1 MGLWDE
7 VDNIEVT
14 NDEEAGNPYLTS
26 PSKGLEL
33 IARLL
38 PKNRGDE
45 QAKLLKKIDY
55 MLSDEILST
64 LRNLGKG
71 ASSLGRKLL
80 RLNGKIGE
88 YRKIN
93 MLSGKAIVG
102 IGGKFSS
109 GKSRFI
115 NSILG
120 DREILP
126 EDQNTTTS
134 IPTYIIHGS
143 SEEIQAYC
151 GNNVTQLDLEA
162 MQAMT
167 HQFYDKYGI
176 GFSRFVENIMIRTP
190 NFPKNW
196 KDGIAFLD
204 TPGYNKSSRNT
215 RDDLTDEYT
224 TEQQL
229 KAVDCLIWL
238 VDIDNGVV
246 HEEDIKFMGGLSL
259 SNTPVLLV
267 FNKADKKSES
277 ECESVISE
285 SRKILH
291 ERGISVKG
299 LTAYS
304 SKDRREYCAR
314 NLIREFLDMAA
325 SSKGRQSLGTELNG
339 VITSIDDEFNKEIEN
354 LKERRNELGEYI
366 LDSQDITAI
375 RSLVDVYGRVC
386 QIKGR
391 LSGNN
396 NKFHY
401 VTKKINASFAELS
414 R

>member
-7 VDNIEVT
+7 VDSVAQ
-14 NDEEAGNPYLTS
+14 EEETASPYLTS
-26 PSKGLEL
+26 PAKGLEL

-38 PKNRGDE
+38 PKIRNDEHNR
-45 QAKLLKKIDY
+45 LLRQIDY
-55 MLSDEILST
+55 MLGSEILST
-64 LRNLGKG
+64 LRNLDKG
-71 ASSLGRKLL
+71 ASVWGRQLLKLSD
-80 RLNGKIGE
+80 KITE
-88 YRKIN
+88 YRKIRL
-93 MLSGKAIVG
+93 LSGKTIVG

-120 DREILP
+120 DSKILP

-134 IPTYIIHGS
+134 IPTYIIHGN
-143 SEEIQAYC
+143 SEEIQAYS
-151 GNNVTQLDLEA
+151 GSSSVGLDLEA

-190 NFPKNW
+190 NFPQKWKNS
-196 KDGIAFLD
+196 IAFLD

-215 RDDLTDEYT
+215 RDDLTDEHT

-229 KAVDCLIWL
+229 KAVDFLIWL

-259 SNTPVLLV
+259 GSTPVLLV

-277 ECESVISE
+277 ECESIIAG
-285 SRKILH
+285 SRKILQ
-291 ERGISVKG
+291 ERGIKIEG
-299 LTAYS
+299 ITAYS
-304 SKDRREYCAR
+304 SRDRREFCGR
-314 NLIREFLDMAA
+314 SLVREFLDKAGR
-325 SSKGRQSLGTELNG
+325 SEGRQDLGGEVRE
-339 VITSIDDEFNKEIEN
+339 VIRSIDEEFSRESGA
-354 LKERRNELGEYI
+354 LTDRRNKLGDYVS
-366 LDSQDITAI
+366 DSQDILAI
-375 RSLVDVYGRVC
+375 RSLADIYGRVC
-386 QIKGR
+386 QMKGR
-391 LSGNN
+391 LSGDRKRFNDTA
-396 NKFHY
+396 
-401 VTKKINASFAELS
+401 VKIRDAFTELS

>member
-1 MGLWDE
+1 MGLWDDVE
-7 VDNIEVT
+7 NVEIT
-14 NDEEAGNPYLTS
+14 NDEEAGNPYLSS

-45 QAKLLKKIDY
+45 QGKLLRKIDF
-55 MLSDEILST
+55 MLSGEILST
-64 LRNLGKG
+64 LRNLGKST
-71 ASSLGRKLL
+71 SSLGRRLS

-93 MLSGKAIVG
+93 MLSGKTIVG

-134 IPTYIIHGS
+134 IPTYIIHGA

-176 GFSRFVENIMIRTP
+176 GFSRFVENITIRTP
-190 NFPKNW
+190 DFPVSW
-196 KDGIAFLD
+196 KDGVAFLD

-215 RDDLTDEYT
+215 RDDLTDEHT
-224 TEQQL
+224 TERQL

-238 VDIDNGVV
+238 VDIDNGIV
-246 HEEDIKFMGGLSL
+246 HEEDIKFIGGLSL

-267 FNKADKKSES
+267 FNKADKKSEH

-285 SRKILH
+285 SRKILQ
-291 ERGISVKG
+291 ERGITVKG

-304 SKDRREYCAR
+304 SKDRREYCGR
-314 NLIREFLDMAA
+314 NLVREFLDMAA
-325 SSKGRQSLGTELNG
+325 SSKGRQSLGTELNE
-339 VITSIDDEFNKEIEN
+339 VISSIDGEFNKEIEI
-354 LKERRNELGEYI
+354 LKDRRNMLGEYI
-366 LDSQDITAI
+366 LDSEDVTAI
-375 RSLVDVYGRVC
+375 RSLADVYGRVC
-386 QIKGR
+386 QMKGR
-391 LSGNN
+391 LNGDRK
-396 NKFHY
+396 KFQDI
-401 VTKKINASFAELS
+401 TKRISSSFAELS